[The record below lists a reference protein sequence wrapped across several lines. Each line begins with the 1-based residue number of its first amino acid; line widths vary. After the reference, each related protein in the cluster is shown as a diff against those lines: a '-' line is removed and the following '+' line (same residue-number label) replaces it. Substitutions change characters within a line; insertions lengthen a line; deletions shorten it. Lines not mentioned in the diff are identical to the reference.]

1 MNKIIGFLKT
11 NKNVLIAITI
21 CLAAFITFN
30 TFSVQYHRKE
40 IKALT
45 TQMADKQKLIDKTIA
60 EKKIFQDSAL
70 WFKNRALLSD
80 KKIADLNIKIIIV
93 AKERDAAIKQLENM
107 SSEGINS
114 FIAKRYYEVPKS
126 GIDLQVDKNVGNKIV
141 IELVEKDYLTEEV
154 GLVKQSN
161 ILLSGQVDT
170 LKTSIGYFE
179 QSLAKADSA
188 LAMQIQQ
195 LQTSEDINK
204 LLKQDLKKAKRK
216 VFWGAV
222 ESAAVGV
229 GTGILIGVLLL

>member
-30 TFSVQYHRKE
+30 TFSVQYHRKD

-45 TQMADKQKLIDKTIA
+45 EQMAQDKKITDKLIA
-60 EKKIFQDSAL
+60 EKKILQDSAIY
-70 WFKNRALLSD
+70 FKNRALLSD
-80 KKIADLNIKIIIV
+80 KKIADLNVKIIIV
-93 AKERDAAIKQLENM
+93 GKERDAAIKQLENM

-114 FIAKRYYEVPKS
+114 FIAKRYVEVPKS

-141 IELVEKDYLTEEV
+141 IELVEKDYLGEEV

-161 ILLSGQVDT
+161 IILSGQVDT
-170 LKTSIGYFE
+170 LKTSISYFE

-188 LAMQIQQ
+188 INMQIQQ

-204 LLKQDLKKAKRK
+204 MLKQDLRKAKRK

-229 GTGILIGVLLL
+229 GTGILIGVFLL